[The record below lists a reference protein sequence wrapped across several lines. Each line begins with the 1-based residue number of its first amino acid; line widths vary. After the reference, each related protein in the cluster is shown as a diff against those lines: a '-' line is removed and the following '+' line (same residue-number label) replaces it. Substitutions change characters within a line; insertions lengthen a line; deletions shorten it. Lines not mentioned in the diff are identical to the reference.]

1 VLGAQALYI
10 GVNSLDFSGYPDC
23 RPEFIDA
30 FRALIKVATKAT
42 TQGATIQI
50 ETPLQFM
57 SKLDIVHRALEL
69 GVPLELTWSCYQD
82 GPDPCGVCDS
92 CRLRDEAIEQAR
104 RGPGNLL

>member
-1 VLGAQALYI
+1 
-10 GVNSLDFSGYPDC
+10 
-23 RPEFIDA
+23 
-30 FRALIKVATKAT
+30 
-42 TQGATIQI
+42 
-50 ETPLQFM
+50 M